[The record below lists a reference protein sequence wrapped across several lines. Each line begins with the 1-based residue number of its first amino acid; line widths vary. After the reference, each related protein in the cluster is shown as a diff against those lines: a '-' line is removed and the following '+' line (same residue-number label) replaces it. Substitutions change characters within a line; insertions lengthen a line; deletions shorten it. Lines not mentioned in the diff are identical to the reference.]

1 MDKKKKSWII
11 LVIALAVLLGG
22 AYALYTV
29 LSPQLSH
36 SALTVTG
43 ESPEQEPAASPE
55 GEPNEDTNVAQDP
68 DSETDPDAPQDAD
81 GETEP
86 DATQAAEGEADTDET
101 QGADSEAEA
110 NPVPDFTVVDGAG
123 NEVALSDYFGKPIVL
138 NFWASWCGPC
148 QSEMPDFQAAYEALG
163 EDVQFLMVNMTD
175 GSRETLESAQDYV
188 SEQGFTF
195 PVLFDT
201 ASSAAIAYGV
211 YSLPTTYFI
220 DAQGNGI
227 AQARGAIDAETLQT
241 GIDMI
246 YTPS

>member
-22 AYALYTV
+22 AYALYAA
-29 LSPQLSH
+29 LGPQLSH

-43 ESPEQEPAASPE
+43 GSPEQEPAESPE
-55 GEPNEDTNVAQDP
+55 EPNEDTDAAQDP

-81 GETEP
+81 GE
-86 DATQAAEGEADTDET
+86 AGADET
-101 QGADSEAEA
+101 QNADGETEA

-175 GSRETLESAQDYV
+175 GSRETLESAQDYIAQ
-188 SEQGFTF
+188 QGFTF

-246 YTPS
+246 YTP